1 MTNSRTRRVLAV
13 PTASWV
19 VSFGSTLTQSFAPAA
34 PRTSPDARAA
44 RRSLLDQVR
53 RLEEESVGLFCSAWP
68 RKGLDLPPARPPG
81 AGPRLLSM
89 GELEELRDGLVEQ
102 VGRGR
107 AALGERGRAEEQ
119 KRRLIEQML
128 LDPESHRWVHVS
140 NEDIGEPGC
149 THWHVRPRWGP
160 LGMLMRWWRVVVS
173 SGCP

>member
-1 MTNSRTRRVLAV
+1 LA
-13 PTASWV
+13 A
-19 VSFGSTLTQSFAPAA
+19 STLSPTFAPAA
-34 PRTSPDARAA
+34 LRTSPDERAA
-44 RRSLLDQVR
+44 RRTLLDQVR
-53 RLEEESVGLFCSAWP
+53 RLEEESAGLFCSAWP
-68 RKGLDLPPARPPG
+68 RKGLELLPVRPPG
-81 AGPRLLSM
+81 AGSRLLSM
-89 GELEELRDGLVEQ
+89 GELEELRDDLVEQ

-107 AALGERGRAEEQ
+107 AALDERGVAEEQ
-119 KRRLIEQML
+119 NRQLIERML